1 MDQVLADTV
10 DAVGRLIRENR
21 ELRTQNVRLQ
31 RELSRLNQGWAEI
44 RRVVR
49 SAPRGRRRR

>member
-1 MDQVLADTV
+1 MDDLLADTV
-10 DAVGRLIRENR
+10 EAVGRLIRENR
-21 ELRTQNVRLQ
+21 DLRTQNLRLQ
-31 RELSRLNQGWAEI
+31 REVTRLNQGWAEI